1 MSGYLVLP
9 RQALTVHGGSVPAA
23 PTVIALFD
31 FLREI
36 EQEPFPFASRTQLCL
51 TGLDELLL
59 MLGCTNQRAGN
70 NELELLQS
78 YKRRLRNAAVEIGT
92 LADIQVPVAFDL
104 ILGGENELSAKHTTR
119 ELVPL
124 WRLFGNH
131 PTIRELTPGRIG
143 YHFGENLS

>member
-9 RQALTVHGGSVPAA
+9 RQALTVHGGPVPAA
-23 PTVIALFD
+23 PTAIALFD

-36 EQEPFPFASRTQLCL
+36 EQEPFPFVSRAQLCL
-51 TGLDELLL
+51 TGLDELLIT
-59 MLGCTNQRAGN
+59 LGCTDQRAGDK
-70 NELELLQS
+70 ELELLQG

-92 LADIQVPVAFDL
+92 LADIQVPIAFDL
-104 ILGGENELSAKHTTR
+104 VLGGENELSARHTAR

-124 WRLFGNH
+124 WRLFGHN
-131 PTIRELTPGRIG
+131 PTIRDLTPGHIG